1 MTRHD
6 LSDQAGAAGEHSRG
20 QRPRVTRPQGQA
32 MSTQDM
38 RPVTTAGTRAV
49 GANTR
54 SCATWA
60 GDNMLLML
68 LATTISVERK
78 HYFQLKL
85 HF

>member
-60 GDNMLLML
+60 GDYML